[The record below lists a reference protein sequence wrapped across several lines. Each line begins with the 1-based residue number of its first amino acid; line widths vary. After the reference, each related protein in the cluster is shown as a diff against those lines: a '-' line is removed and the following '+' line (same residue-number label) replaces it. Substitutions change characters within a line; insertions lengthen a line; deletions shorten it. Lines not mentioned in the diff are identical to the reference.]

1 MKRKIILTFLIL
13 ISFLPVSN
21 VAAYTK
27 DEVQKQIRE
36 ELTDEEF
43 DIIIKESEA
52 SKKSFAD
59 IFDEIIDPKREEAM
73 DENIKTRRYISTSE
87 KNFNEST
94 DAAAGQDLQDVKP
107 EVIEPEEEAVV
118 PDEKPIS
125 VEESEPKHKTKLY
138 PGEKNSNDK
147 KLKAK
152 QTGPAELT
160 EQKPKEEA
168 DVASK
173 KEAAKDDKKEMQ
185 EDNATLDKRRKEIDR
200 KAEIYRSSDRKKKI
214 EEYNRTKK
222 KKKFGTK
229 RLDEEVEDK
238 GFETEVFKKKEFG
251 TKVFSDRKNK
261 KFDGPADSFE
271 QKGYKRKLLRS
282 GTYAG
287 DDRKTSMFGKDE
299 GEETTGE

>member
-13 ISFLPVSN
+13 ISFLSVSN
-21 VAAYTK
+21 VWAYTK
-27 DEVQKQIRE
+27 EEVEKQIRE

-43 DIIIKESEA
+43 DIIIKESET

-87 KNFNEST
+87 KNFNELT
-94 DAAAGQDLQDVKP
+94 GAAAGQDLPDVKP
-107 EVIEPEEEAVV
+107 EAIEPEEAIV
-118 PDEKPIS
+118 PDEKPVS
-125 VEESEPKHKTKLY
+125 VEEPQSKHKTKLY

-152 QTGPAELT
+152 QTGPVEST
-160 EQKPKEEA
+160 EPKLKEEA
-168 DVASK
+168 GDASK
-173 KEAAKDDKKEMQ
+173 KEAAKGDKKEMD
-185 EDNATLDKRRKEIDR
+185 EDKATLDKRRKEIDR
-200 KAEIYRSSDRKKKI
+200 KAEAYRTNERKKKV
-214 EEYNRTKK
+214 EDYNRTKK

-229 RLDEEVEDK
+229 RLDDEVEDK

-251 TKVFSDRKNK
+251 TKVISGRKNK
-261 KFDGPADSFE
+261 KFDGPAESFE
-271 QKGYKRKLLRS
+271 QKGFKRKLLRS
-282 GTYAG
+282 GTHTN

-299 GEETTGE
+299 DEEANEE